1 MDRKVEA
8 KRENM
13 MRGERERKSRAFG
26 GGDIRNE
33 GPNRKSFQ
41 TTVETGLNVYVLID
55 FQRPE

>member
-13 MRGERERKSRAFG
+13 MRARREGIRAFG